1 MILSTDGAI
10 DYEVVVVVVV
20 LDVGET
26 NNRAV
31 AEEDGNLFNSK
42 KDVSEDVVV
51 KGKET
56 RLQSRVSLVGWS
68 RGSTTGFNGQI
79 SKPMAGSEQR

>member
-10 DYEVVVVVVV
+10 DYEVVV

-31 AEEDGNLFNSK
+31 AEEDENLFNSK
-42 KDVSEDVVV
+42 EDVSEDVV